1 MPCYNFALCHTAT
14 LYDKNPLL
22 IGTTMPL
29 EAIAIN
35 SLDAPLIKKPA
46 RDNDLAER
54 LQALYDSDDEQPDGI
69 EVLNIVEQGFKRG
82 QYLYVGM
89 FNDKPIAAVGCFDDG
104 QTDAKRLQYL
114 TVHQQNR
121 GRAIDAKF
129 IKLVYDAEVKKGV
142 REFVPADADI
152 HRIMSEYDLLR
163 VKD

>member
-1 MPCYNFALCHTAT
+1 
-14 LYDKNPLL
+14 
-22 IGTTMPL
+22 MPL

-35 SLDAPLIKKPA
+35 DLQTPLMKKPT
-46 RDNDLAER
+46 RENELAER
-54 LQALYDSDDEQPDGI
+54 LQALYDTDDSQPDGA
-69 EVLNIVEQGFKRG
+69 EVLAIIEQSFKRG

-142 REFVPADADI
+142 RQFVPVDSKI
-152 HRIMSEYDLLR
+152 HRIMSEYELLQ
-163 VKD
+163 VKN

>member
-1 MPCYNFALCHTAT
+1 
-14 LYDKNPLL
+14 
-22 IGTTMPL
+22 MPL

-35 SLDAPLIKKPA
+35 DLDAPLIKKPA
-46 RDNDLAER
+46 RDNELAER
-54 LQALYDSDDEQPDGI
+54 LQALYDNDDTQPSGA
-69 EVLNIVEQGFKRG
+69 EVLSLIEQGFKRG

-114 TVHQQNR
+114 TVHEQNK

-142 REFVPADADI
+142 RQFVPVDSDI
-152 HRIMSEYDLLR
+152 HHIMSDYELLR
-163 VKD
+163 VKE

>member
-1 MPCYNFALCHTAT
+1 
-14 LYDKNPLL
+14 
-22 IGTTMPL
+22 MPL

-35 SLDAPLIKKPA
+35 DLTAPLIKKPA
-46 RDNDLAER
+46 RKNELAER
-54 LQALYDSDDEQPDGI
+54 LQALYDSDDSQPSGE
-69 EVLNIVEQGFKRG
+69 EVLSIIKQGFKRG

-104 QTDAKRLQYL
+104 QTDSRRLQYL
-114 TVHQQNR
+114 TVHPQNR

-142 REFVPADADI
+142 RQFVPVDRDI
-152 HRIMSEYDLLR
+152 HQIMSDYELIR

>member
-1 MPCYNFALCHTAT
+1 
-14 LYDKNPLL
+14 
-22 IGTTMPL
+22 MPL

-35 SLDAPLIKKPA
+35 NLQTPLIKKPA
-46 RDNDLAER
+46 RENELAER
-54 LQALYDSDDEQPDGI
+54 LQALYDTDNSQPDGA
-69 EVLNIVEQGFKRG
+69 EVLALIEQGFKRG
-82 QYLYVGM
+82 QCLYVGM

-142 REFVPADADI
+142 RQFVPVDSEI
-152 HRIMSEYDLLR
+152 HRIMSEYELLQ

>member
-1 MPCYNFALCHTAT
+1 
-14 LYDKNPLL
+14 
-22 IGTTMPL
+22 MPL

-46 RDNDLAER
+46 REHELAKR
-54 LQALYDSDDEQPDGI
+54 LQALYDTDDTQPSGAD
-69 EVLNIVEQGFKRG
+69 VLSLIEQGFKRG

-89 FNDKPIAAVGCFDDG
+89 FNDKPIAAVACFDDG
-104 QTDAKRLQYL
+104 QTNAKRLQYL
-114 TVHQQNR
+114 TVHAQNR

-142 REFVPADADI
+142 REFVPVDTDI
-152 HRIMSEYDLLR
+152 HRIMSEYELLR

>member
-1 MPCYNFALCHTAT
+1 
-14 LYDKNPLL
+14 
-22 IGTTMPL
+22 MPL

-35 SLDAPLIKKPA
+35 DLQTPLIKKPV
-46 RDNDLAER
+46 RENELAER
-54 LQALYDSDDEQPDGI
+54 LQALYDTDDSQPDGA
-69 EVLNIVEQGFKRG
+69 EVLALIEQGFKRG
-82 QYLYVGM
+82 QCLYVGM

-142 REFVPADADI
+142 RQFVPVDSEI
-152 HRIMSEYDLLR
+152 HRIMSEYELLQ

>member
-1 MPCYNFALCHTAT
+1 
-14 LYDKNPLL
+14 
-22 IGTTMPL
+22 MPL

-46 RDNDLAER
+46 RENELAER
-54 LQALYDSDDEQPDGI
+54 LEALYDTDDSQPDGA
-69 EVLNIVEQGFKRG
+69 EVLAIIEQGFKRG
-82 QYLYVGM
+82 QTLYVGM

-114 TVHQQNR
+114 TVHLQNR
-121 GRAIDAKF
+121 SRAIDAKF

-142 REFVPADADI
+142 RAFVPVDAEI
-152 HRIMSEYDLLR
+152 HRIMTEYELLR

>member
-1 MPCYNFALCHTAT
+1 
-14 LYDKNPLL
+14 
-22 IGTTMPL
+22 MPL

-35 SLDAPLIKKPA
+35 DLNAPLIKKPA
-46 RDNDLAER
+46 RDNELAER
-54 LQALYDSDDEQPDGI
+54 LRALYDSDDSQPSGE
-69 EVLNIVEQGFKRG
+69 EVLALIERGFKRG

-114 TVHQQNR
+114 TIHEQNR

-142 REFVPADADI
+142 RQFVPVDNNI
-152 HRIMSEYDLLR
+152 HKIMSEYELLR
-163 VKD
+163 VKS

>member
-1 MPCYNFALCHTAT
+1 
-14 LYDKNPLL
+14 
-22 IGTTMPL
+22 MPL

-35 SLDAPLIKKPA
+35 DLNAPLIKKPA
-46 RDNDLAER
+46 RDNELSER
-54 LQALYDSDDEQPDGI
+54 LRALYDSDDNQPSGE
-69 EVLNIVEQGFKRG
+69 EVLSLIEQGFKRG
-82 QYLYVGM
+82 QTLYVGM

-114 TVHQQNR
+114 TVHTQNR

-142 REFVPADADI
+142 RQFVPVDADI
-152 HRIMSEYDLLR
+152 HQIMSEYELLQ

>member
-1 MPCYNFALCHTAT
+1 
-14 LYDKNPLL
+14 
-22 IGTTMPL
+22 MPL

-46 RDNDLAER
+46 RDNELSER
-54 LQALYDSDDEQPDGI
+54 LHALYDSDDNQPSGA
-69 EVLNIVEQGFKRG
+69 EVLNLIEQGFNRG
-82 QYLYVGM
+82 QTLYVGM
-89 FNDKPIAAVGCFDDG
+89 FNDMPIAAVACFDDG

-114 TVHQQNR
+114 TVHSQNR

-142 REFVPADADI
+142 REFVPVDADI
-152 HRIMSEYDLLR
+152 HRIMSEYELLR